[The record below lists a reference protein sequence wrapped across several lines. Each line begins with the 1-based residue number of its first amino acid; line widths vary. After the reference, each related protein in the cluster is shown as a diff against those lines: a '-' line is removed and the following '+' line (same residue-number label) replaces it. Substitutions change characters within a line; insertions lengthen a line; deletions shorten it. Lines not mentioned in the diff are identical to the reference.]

1 MGASGY
7 TQAFT
12 VGPASGSR
20 GPGDSEEAELAV
32 AATSTACPPGVRGSR
47 LQQILLVPTSVEP
60 AFTSGEITM
69 FRLSKWV
76 VLGLVVLML
85 AAREAKAGVGFLPV
99 SPDELKLSSEP
110 QAPGAP
116 AIILYRQVD
125 RDDNGYT
132 SHEDDYLRIKI
143 LTEEGRRYANVEI
156 PFLKGSQNIVKV
168 KARTIRPDGSI
179 ADFGGQ
185 VFEKYLVK
193 GKGIKYLAKTFTLP
207 DVQVGSIIEYSFTT
221 DLGEYML
228 FDSHWI
234 LSNELFTKKA
244 QFSLKPYKGTYQM
257 FSLRWSWQ
265 GLPTG
270 AVPKEAPDHI
280 IRMEANN
287 IPAFQTEDYMPPQDE
302 LKSRVDFIYE
312 EGIAEKD
319 QDSFWKHVG
328 KTRNGQLESFIGKR
342 KAMEQAVAQIVSPN
356 DSQDVKLRK
365 IYDRVQ
371 QIRNKSYEVQKT
383 EQERKRAKEKVADN
397 VEDVWKRGYGE
408 RDVLTWLFL
417 GLARAA
423 GFEAY
428 GCSVSG
434 RGEYFFNP
442 VTMQSAKLNANVVL
456 VKLSGK
462 DLYLDP
468 GVVFTP
474 YGLLTWSETG
484 VAGLR
489 LDKDGG
495 TWIQTTLPQASESR
509 IERVG
514 KLKLSDAGNL
524 EGKLT
529 VTYIGLEAMYHRM
542 GERNEDEVARKKS
555 LEERVTSQIVMAA
568 EAELTNKPD
577 WTSSETPLVAEFHL
591 KIPGWASSAGR
602 RVMIP
607 AAIFTVAEK
616 GVFEHANRVQPIY
629 FAYPYE
635 KTDDMSIELPAGW
648 QVSSVPAAQDRNGKV
663 VAYSLKVEQSPGTLR
678 LTRKLTI
685 DFLLIDQKYYGA
697 LRNFFQEVRN
707 GDGVQV
713 VLQPGEIHASN

>member
-1 MGASGY
+1 
-7 TQAFT
+7 
-12 VGPASGSR
+12 
-20 GPGDSEEAELAV
+20 
-32 AATSTACPPGVRGSR
+32 
-47 LQQILLVPTSVEP
+47 
-60 AFTSGEITM
+60 M

-76 VLGLVVLML
+76 VLGLAVWML
-85 AAREAKAGVGFLPV
+85 AVQEAKASVGFLPV
-99 SPDELKLSSEP
+99 SPDELKLTSEP

-143 LTEEGRRYANVEI
+143 LTEDGRKYANVEI
-156 PFLKGSQNIVKV
+156 PFLKGSQNVVKV

-193 GKGIKYLAKTFTLP
+193 GKGVKYLAKTFTLP
-207 DVQVGSIIEYSFTT
+207 EVQVGSIIEYAFTM

-234 LSNELFTKKA
+234 LSDELFTKKA
-244 QFSLKPYKGTYQM
+244 QFSLKPYKGTYQA

-265 GLPTG
+265 GLPPG
-270 AVPKEAPDHI
+270 AVPKEGSDHI

-287 IPAFQTEDYMPPQDE
+287 IPAFQTEDYMPPAEE

-312 EGIAEKD
+312 EGFAAKD
-319 QDSFWKHVG
+319 QDSFWKQVG
-328 KTRNGQLESFIGKR
+328 RTRNGQLESFIGKR

-356 DSQDVKLRK
+356 DSQEVKLRK

-383 EQERKRAKEKVADN
+383 EQEQKRAKEKPTEN
-397 VEDVWKRGYGE
+397 VEEVWKRGYG
-408 RDVLTWLFL
+408 DSVQLAWLFL

-428 GCSVSG
+428 GCWVSD
-434 RGEYFFNP
+434 RRQYFFSP
-442 VTMQSAKLNANVVL
+442 VTMQSAKLNDNVVL
-456 VKLSGK
+456 VKLNGK

-514 KLKLSDAGNL
+514 KLKLSEMGDL

-529 VTYIGLEAMYHRM
+529 VTYIGLEAMYHRVE
-542 GERNEDEVARKKS
+542 ERNADEVARKKF
-555 LEERVTSQIVMAA
+555 LEELVTEQISVGA

-577 WTSSETPLVAEFHL
+577 WTNSETPLVAEYNL
-591 KIPGWASSAGR
+591 KIPGWASGAGR

-607 AAIFTVAEK
+607 AAMFTAAEK

-629 FAYPYE
+629 FEYPHE
-635 KTDDMSIELPAGW
+635 KADDVTIELPPGW
-648 QVSSVPAAQDRNGKV
+648 QVSSVPPPQDRNGKV
-663 VAYSLKVEQSPGTLR
+663 MVYSLKVEQSPGTLR

-685 DFLLIDQKYYGA
+685 DILLVQQKYYTA
-697 LRNFFQEVRN
+697 LRNFFQAVRTS
-707 GDGVQV
+707 DGIQV
-713 VLQPGEIHASN
+713 VLQPGDIHASN